1 MFRNIILMEAWSR
14 DGNNGRCFVILL
26 SVLLILINSD
36 LVIWSVF
43 LYMWQCVLTNLEEEK
58 NKYFKQF
65 SFCANRTKHLWQPKV
80 KLYEN
85 GNIEKADIPSPLWLS
100 QETFSMTAA
109 AGGITRVK
117 IRFNLT
123 SNRNKLPITKNDS
136 VPFLFLLY

>member
-1 MFRNIILMEAWSR
+1 MCDFFAFIFIFLFVKKLTQRKKKFSCFLIHVAVCAHKF
-14 DGNNGRCFVILL
+14 GRR
-26 SVLLILINSD
+26 
-36 LVIWSVF
+36 
-43 LYMWQCVLTNLEEEK
+43 K
-58 NKYFKQF
+58 NKYFNQF

-123 SNRNKLPITKNDS
+123 SNRNKLPITKFDS